1 MIVSKEHM
9 TSMTKIFILSL
20 VVVDQKKKSLVV
32 KYIEMEASYFAF
44 PIKYE
49 MNLFEIIDSDWYKE
63 DQAKSID

>member
-9 TSMTKIFILSL
+9 TSMTKIFIL
-20 VVVDQKKKSLVV
+20 SLVV